1 MEMVRAY
8 QGYFQNGQF
17 MPLESVTIPENVEVF
32 VMVTDRKM
40 PLESTTEKLTPAQKA
55 VAEDFLKAL
64 QLLRAEGFTE
74 EDEAAIND
82 LQIGKY
88 KPTFDR
94 RLDT

>member
-1 MEMVRAY
+1 MEMVKAY

-17 MPLESVTIPENVEVF
+17 MPLETVTIPENVEVF
-32 VMVTDRKM
+32 VMVTDRKV
-40 PLESTTEKLTPAQKA
+40 PLEPTSEKLTSTQKA
-55 VAEDFLKAL
+55 VAEDFLKSL

-82 LQIGKY
+82 LQSGKY
-88 KPTFDR
+88 KPTFER

>member
-40 PLESTTEKLTPAQKA
+40 PLEPTTEKLTPAQKV

-82 LQIGKY
+82 LQSGKY

-94 RLDT
+94 RLET